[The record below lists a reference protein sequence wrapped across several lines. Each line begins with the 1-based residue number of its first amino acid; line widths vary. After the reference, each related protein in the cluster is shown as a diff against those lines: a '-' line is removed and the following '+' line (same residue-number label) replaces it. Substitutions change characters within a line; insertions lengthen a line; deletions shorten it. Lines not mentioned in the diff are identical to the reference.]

1 MKKRD
6 SCGIA
11 PSSNKKDLHVK
22 ACLHHDVE
30 AAVPSGFEK
39 VKLRGF
45 FPEFCFSEMDTSCE
59 FLGKTLALPLI
70 IAPMTGGGSL
80 SEKINMRLAK
90 VAETLGLGMCLGS
103 QKLMLDN
110 LYSPDS
116 YLLRGVAPTIPLL
129 ANIGLV
135 HVKRGKDYLLKAVE
149 SVDADAL
156 LLYVNPLQEVLQ
168 EGGEKDFCGILERL
182 EEIMID
188 FPYPIILKEVGSGI
202 PENLMKWAATKTA
215 IRGIDVAGLGGTNW
229 IRIEG
234 LMADSDYELYEG
246 LGTETATAIMTA
258 RKYVSDD
265 RYLIASGGIRSGIDM
280 AKALALGAN
289 IVAIGLPFLRWAVQ
303 SQGKIINGVDNLKK
317 QLQVAMWYTGSKN
330 IGELQGKFIGAV

>member
-149 SVDADAL
+149 SIDADAL

-202 PENLMKWAATKTA
+202 PENLMKWAAAKTA